1 MNIDTLIIKILKK
14 GAITINTLSPIKLG
28 DRIAKLPI
36 IQGAMGVGVSLSSLA
51 SAVACEGAIGVIS
64 GVQIGYDEPDFL
76 TNNAEANIRA
86 LKKHIKRAKEIC
98 SDGII
103 GVNLLTAMK
112 NYKKMVVT
120 AVEMKIDLI
129 ISGAGLPLD
138 LPALVANSQ
147 TKIAPIVSSG
157 KAATLISKVWDKKY
171 KRIPDMIIVEGSE
184 AGGHLG
190 FSKEELEKSEFKN
203 LEELVPE
210 VIEAIKP
217 FEEKYNQKI
226 PVIAA
231 GGVYSGEDIA
241 KFIKLG
247 AGGVQMAT
255 RFVATKECDAHI
267 NFKNS
272 YVNAKKEDIRLVQ
285 SPVGMPGRAVD
296 NEFTKKLDKG
306 NIPVKHCYNCLV
318 PCNPATTPYCISQ
331 ALIQSVKGD
340 MENGLVFAG
349 SNAYKIDKI
358 TTVKDLIKE
367 LCEEA
372 CKYL

>member
-1 MNIDTLIIKILKK
+1 
-14 GAITINTLSPIKLG
+14 
-28 DRIAKLPI
+28 
-36 IQGAMGVGVSLSSLA
+36 MGVGVSLSSLA
-51 SAVACEGAIGVIS
+51 SAVAREGAIGVIS

-76 TNNAEANIRA
+76 SNNNEANVRA
-86 LKKHIKRAKEIC
+86 LKKHIKRAKELC
-98 SDGII
+98 GDGVL

-112 NYKKMVVT
+112 NYKEMVAA

-138 LPALVANSQ
+138 LPVLVEGSQ
-147 TKIAPIVSSG
+147 TKIVPIVSSG
-157 KAATLISKVWDKKY
+157 KAAALISKVWDKKY
-171 KRIPDMIIVEGSE
+171 KRIPDMVIVEGPE

-190 FSKEELEKSEFKN
+190 FSKEELAKNEFKP
-203 LEELVPE
+203 LEELVTE
-210 VIEAIKP
+210 VIEAMKP
-217 FEEKYNQKI
+217 FEEKYKI
-226 PVIAA
+226 QVPVIAA
-231 GGVYSGEDIA
+231 GGIYSGEDIA

-247 AGGVQMAT
+247 ASGVQMAT
-255 RFVATKECDAHI
+255 RFVATEECDAHI

-272 YVNAKKEDIRLVQ
+272 YVDAKKEDIRLVQ

-306 NIPVKHCYNCLV
+306 NIPVKRCYDCLI

-331 ALIQSVKGD
+331 ALIQSVTGD

-349 SNAYKIDKI
+349 TNAYKIDKI
-358 TTVKDLIKE
+358 TTVKDLINE

-372 CKYL
+372 NSYL